1 MKCSKCGR
9 EIDDNIEYCP
19 YCGNKLKKNENN
31 LIGKLKYLFLSLSTC
46 AKVGAIIIA
55 IQIVVSLLS
64 IFSFDAD
71 EILIKISILL
81 EVLLFAVPALY
92 IDHRNQVGYKR
103 LKWLKWVLL
112 FLAAFSL
119 SMNATFEYSPTSS
132 NKTNTTKSSQTTT
145 KTDTNNDSLYYTTN
159 DATTVKKGT
168 VGMYAYVLNK
178 DDEENRVF
186 FLIDLDDG
194 YVYLL
199 TEQSDDVLRM
209 DIVSG
214 NLKDSLKVITL
225 DGESYIIKFKNSD
238 SAKNAVLTVDST
250 GNSRYMDAAYID
262 SVIKMINKKTI
273 YDYSA
278 DAEET
283 VETKESLYYTTN
295 DEDSVKNG
303 DSGVFAYVKKG
314 SNYDI
319 YIIIDFDEGY
329 YYYFKHGDGSMNGDK
344 VKITSGTLKEKV
356 VITYDDGGGSQ
367 WCEGIS
373 FKDSSITDKAYW
385 YDADNFEYEFT
396 ATDLQS
402 ALTIRD
408 SKTLTDYSPK

>member
-19 YCGNKLKKNENN
+19 YCGNKLRKSKSN
-31 LIGKLKYLFLSLSTC
+31 LLDKLKYLFLSSTVC
-46 AKVGAIIIA
+46 VKVGVIIIA
-55 IQIVVSLLS
+55 MQVFVMVVK

-71 EILIKISILL
+71 AILTSLV
-81 EVLLFAVPALY
+81 VLLTLLFFALPAFY
-92 IDHRNQVGYKR
+92 IDHRNQLGYKK
-103 LKWLKWVLL
+103 LKWLKW
-112 FLAAFSL
+112 FLIIEAFFCL
-119 SMNATFEYSPTSS
+119 SFNGMERADTNTNSNS
-132 NKTNTTKSSQTTT
+132 NKTTTKT
-145 KTDTNNDSLYYTTN
+145 TDTNNDSLYYTTN
-159 DATTVKKGT
+159 DATKAKKGT
-168 VGMYAYVLNK
+168 IGKYAYVLNK

-238 SAKNAVLTVDST
+238 SAKNAVLTVGST

-303 DSGVFAYVKKG
+303 DSGVYAYVKKG

-344 VKITSGTLKEKV
+344 VKITSGNLKEKV

>member
-19 YCGNKLKKNENN
+19 YCGNKLRKSKSN
-31 LIGKLKYLFLSLSTC
+31 LLDKLKYLFLSSTAC
-46 AKVGAIIIA
+46 VKVGVIIIA
-55 IQIVVSLLS
+55 IQVFVVVVK

-71 EILIKISILL
+71 AILTSLVVLIS
-81 EVLLFAVPALY
+81 LLFFALPAFY
-92 IDHRNQVGYKR
+92 IDHRNQLGYKK
-103 LKWLKWVLL
+103 LKWLKW
-112 FLAAFSL
+112 FLIIETFFCLSL
-119 SMNATFEYSPTSS
+119 NGMGRTDTNS
-132 NKTNTTKSSQTTT
+132 NKTTTKT
-145 KTDTNNDSLYYTTN
+145 TDTNNDSLYYTTN

-168 VGMYAYVLNK
+168 VGKYAYVLNK
-178 DDEENRVF
+178 GSEENERY

-199 TEQSDDVLRM
+199 SKETDEALRI

-214 NLKDSLKVITL
+214 NLKDSLTIVTQ
-225 DGESYIIKFKNSD
+225 DGETYIIQFKDSD
-238 SAKNAVLTVDST
+238 TTKKVTLIVGST
-250 GNSRYMDAAYID
+250 GNRGTMQATNIESLIT
-262 SVIKMINKKTI
+262 MINKRTI
-273 YDYSA
+273 YDFTG

-283 VETKESLYYTTN
+283 VEAKESLYYTTN

-303 DSGVFAYVKKG
+303 DSGVYAYVKKG
-314 SNYDI
+314 SNHDI

-329 YYYFKHGDGSMNGDK
+329 YYYFTHGDGNLSGDK
-344 VKITSGTLKEKV
+344 VRITSGNLNDKV

-367 WCEGIS
+367 WCEGVS

-385 YDADNFEYEFT
+385 YDADNFKYEFT

-408 SKTLTDYSPK
+408 SKTLTDYSAK

>member
-81 EVLLFAVPALY
+81 EVLLFAVPALF

-178 DDEENRVF
+178 GSGENERY

-199 TEQSDDVLRM
+199 GKETDEALRI

-214 NLKDSLKVITL
+214 NLKDSLTIVTQ
-225 DGESYIIKFKNSD
+225 DGETYIIQFKD
-238 SAKNAVLTVDST
+238 PDTPKKVTLIVGST
-250 GNSRYMDAAYID
+250 GNRGTMQATNIESLIT
-262 SVIKMINKKTI
+262 MINKRTI
-273 YDYSA
+273 YDFTG